1 MQHRSRGIVCPE
13 FQTHYTFYCVADV
26 YLVACAP
33 NRTQWQQQ
41 GAVCSGGPPP
51 QRTNLRLAIGRI
63 TSPGP
68 LLTPPPS
75 FSPPKTPHRSYSA
88 ITPPRYVNPTP
99 PSPGGRGSSRQGLRG
114 LALTAWVQKP
124 LRVLNV
130 YRFAQLCCDAQ
141 HGFMVPFFCTACSP
155 CPRVYFC
162 S

>member
-99 PSPGGRGSSRQGLRG
+99 PSPGGRGSSRQGRG
-114 LALTAWVQKP
+114 MGGQNGPQADADVRDQNY
-124 LRVLNV
+124 VSNAIHFVCV
-130 YRFAQLCCDAQ
+130 Y
-141 HGFMVPFFCTACSP
+141 TP
-155 CPRVYFC
+155 CLYIRYT
-162 S
+162 